1 MSVESY
7 MPFGSVKTDISG
19 ATNWAEVVQMV
30 PSLGVE
36 VGFEPAHYVDPAS
49 GEHRVLDSYKIP
61 VDSES
66 RQPLGGNGGT
76 IVGAGFS
83 PIQNSVQGAFLQTF
97 VDEGLANY
105 SVAATM
111 DEGMQTLIELDIPN
125 GNFSI
130 TRGNGEEDEYAGR
143 ISMRNAHNGT
153 YSWTGGSLTH
163 RLFCMNQLPALR
175 KNGNVFS
182 FRHSRYVNDRVG
194 MAHRVIASA
203 LEQLQGEQENL
214 QALANYRMNQTQ
226 FIEFVLRLITEQ
238 PDLADAKALYLEAE
252 EKGGKSLGTLNRK
265 LQTLDSLFRQGQGN
279 NGSDA
284 LDALNAVT
292 EYADWCHGS
301 RDAEDFHVARVVRGE
316 IIQRM
321 QESTPTP
328 QRQQRSNLAALVT
341 GETVEESTEQS
352 EPVAS
357 VDNLIHDE
365 RRRDE
370 RRLQSALSGAALKMK
385 QRARDLLLE
394 DVALAA

>member
-1 MSVESY
+1 
-7 MPFGSVKTDISG
+7 
-19 ATNWAEVVQMV
+19 
-30 PSLGVE
+30 
-36 VGFEPAHYVDPAS
+36 
-49 GEHRVLDSYKIP
+49 
-61 VDSES
+61 
-66 RQPLGGNGGT
+66 
-76 IVGAGFS
+76 
-83 PIQNSVQGAFLQTF
+83 
-97 VDEGLANY
+97 
-105 SVAATM
+105 
-111 DEGMQTLIELDIPN
+111 
-125 GNFSI
+125 
-130 TRGNGEEDEYAGR
+130 
-143 ISMRNAHNGT
+143 
-153 YSWTGGSLTH
+153 
-163 RLFCMNQLPALR
+163 
-175 KNGNVFS
+175 
-182 FRHSRYVNDRVG
+182 
-194 MAHRVIASA
+194 
-203 LEQLQGEQENL
+203 
-214 QALANYRMNQTQ
+214 MNQTQ